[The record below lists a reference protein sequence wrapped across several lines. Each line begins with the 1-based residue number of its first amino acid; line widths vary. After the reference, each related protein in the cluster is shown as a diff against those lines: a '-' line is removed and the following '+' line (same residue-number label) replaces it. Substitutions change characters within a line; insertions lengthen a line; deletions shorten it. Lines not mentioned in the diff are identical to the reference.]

1 MDRKQQA
8 VRIQRIVEAIV
19 QRALEVPP
27 DNRPAYIK
35 NEIAKVREA
44 FRQTYEADER
54 LTASAME
61 FVDSMY
67 SWIKARAKSLELGG
81 NMAKDI

>member
-1 MDRKQQA
+1 MDKKQQA
-8 VRIQRIVEAIV
+8 ERVRRIVEAIA
-19 QRALEVPP
+19 QRAIEVPP

-54 LTASAME
+54 LTTSAME

-67 SWIKARAKSLELGG
+67 SWVKARAKSLELDST
-81 NMAKDI
+81 MAKDI

>member
-1 MDRKQQA
+1 MDKKQQA
-8 VRIQRIVEAIV
+8 ERVRRIVEAIA
-19 QRALEVPP
+19 QRAIEVPP

-54 LTASAME
+54 LTTSAMG

-67 SWIKARAKSLELGG
+67 SWVKARAKSLELDST
-81 NMAKDI
+81 MAKDI

>member
-1 MDRKQQA
+1 METIAHR
-8 VRIQRIVEAIV
+8 AI
-19 QRALEVPP
+19 EVPP

-67 SWIKARAKSLELGG
+67 PWIKARAKSLELGG